1 MAKITE
7 TEIEE
12 IDMEFFLERESVPFR
27 LGRGV
32 SGAQL
37 HVQTCPNC
45 RDNRWRTYFGLDS
58 GKGNCFVCGLGFS
71 KLRYIHLQLG
81 HEDNQWGDTFKAI
94 EELLREQGWR
104 PKREAM
110 VKVDIGEVVLPI
122 STPIPDGN
130 GSNLD
135 YLEQRG
141 ITADVAKYFE
151 LRNCEFGWWKF
162 KDDQGHAQLQNFQNR
177 VIIPVFDIDG
187 QLKTFQGRDIVGKSD
202 RKYLFPKELPGTGR
216 YILNAHNCV
225 ASASACLGEGFF
237 DVAAIKIAFDQDVSL
252 RDVTALGSFGKHLS
266 YGEPS
271 GDDQLGRF
279 HWLHKR
285 GLKEVTLMWDGE
297 VNALKAA
304 LDAGKKLTSIGLKV
318 RVALLPFEKDPNE
331 VTPDVV
337 RAAYYGAKPY
347 TGQLDLKWRLQN
359 PYSTAALRKAH
370 GV

>member
-1 MAKITE
+1 MAKITD
-7 TEIEE
+7 EE
-12 IDMEFFLERESVPFR
+12 LEELDMEFFLERESVPFR
-27 LGRGV
+27 VSRGV

-37 HVQTCPNC
+37 HIQTCPSC

-58 GKGNCFVCGLGFS
+58 GRGNCFVCGQGFS
-71 KLRYIHLQLG
+71 KLNFIHHQLDHG
-81 HEDNQWGDTFKAI
+81 DNQWGDTFRAV

-104 PKREAM
+104 PKRAAM
-110 VKVDIGEVVLPI
+110 VKVETGEVVLPI
-122 STPIPDGN
+122 SDPIPDAN
-130 GSNLD
+130 GLNLD

-141 ITADVAKYFE
+141 ITADIAKYFE
-151 LRNCEFGWWKF
+151 LRHCQFGWWKF
-162 KDDQGHAQLQNFQNR
+162 RGEDGETKLQNFQER
-177 VIIPVFDIDG
+177 IIIPVFDIDG
-187 QLKTFQGRDIVGKSD
+187 VLKTFQGRDTTGKSE

-225 ASASACLGEGFF
+225 ASARACMGEGFF
-237 DVAAIKIAFDQDVSL
+237 DVAAIKVAFDEDVQL

-266 YGEPS
+266 YGEPT

-279 HWLHKR
+279 HWLKQR

-304 LDAGKKLTSIGLKV
+304 LEAAKKITGIGIKV
-318 RVALLPFEKDPNE
+318 RIALLPFERDPNE

-347 TGQLDLKWRLQN
+347 TQQLHLRWMLEN
-359 PYSTAALRKAH
+359 PYSTPSVRKRY